1 MAGIL
6 SSACVSPFFQMKC
19 DVYYATESQD
29 KYGKVQKKWVYDM
42 TEDCSFYT
50 LGDTSN
56 DDNFTYD
63 DKKFYRMETML
74 YGRVK
79 TDIRKTSSGLF
90 YPLSHI
96 LITNI
101 RGGNC
106 NDEVFFYE
114 TNGDYVGKPTI
125 FEIKMVQPF
134 IGPFST
140 VEYFKIQLERSD
152 TQELNSSV
160 AC

>member
-1 MAGIL
+1 
-6 SSACVSPFFQMKC
+6 MKC
-19 DVYYATESQD
+19 DVYYAAETQD
-29 KYGKVQKKWVYDM
+29 QYGKIQKKWTYDM

-56 DDNFTYD
+56 NDNFNYD

-79 TDIRKTSSGLF
+79 TDIRQASDGLY
-90 YPLSHI
+90 YPPSHI

-101 RGGNC
+101 RGANC
-106 NDEVFFYE
+106 NDDVFFYE
-114 TNGDYVGKPTI
+114 TNGDFVGKPTV

-134 IGPFST
+134 IGPFSN

-152 TQELNSSV
+152 TQELNASV